1 MVIPLLFLLQY
12 VPLPPGEPIVPDAPS
27 LCITVLAVCVTCWS
41 TPEYP
46 FLFPDDPLAPGD
58 LGFPAVPDAPNL
70 LIVLD
75 CDYIC

>member
-1 MVIPLLFLLQY
+1 MTPLLFLLPCI
-12 VPLPPGEPIVPDAPS
+12 PLPPGEHIVPDDPS
-27 LCITVLAVCVTCWS
+27 LCITVLAICVTCS

-46 FLFPDDPLAPGD
+46 FLFQGDPLAPGD